1 MSDDRPRSRP
11 TAGDRFDALLSG
23 EPPETPT
30 TIEAV
35 REAAIEA
42 LDDDATA
49 FLTGGAGGDRTMDHN
64 RTAFER
70 YRIVPRM
77 LRDVVE
83 RDHSVDLLGSTLRT
97 PLLLAPVGV
106 QTNYH
111 DEGETATARA
121 ARSLE
126 VPMIVSS
133 VASRSLEEIAEAA
146 GDGTLWFQLYPSS
159 DDAITESF
167 LRRAEAAG
175 YEAVVVTVD
184 AHLMGWRES
193 TLDRGYL
200 PFLDGEGIENYLTDP
215 AFRDGLDASPEED
228 VESAIDRFSEIFGHS
243 GFDWDD
249 LERVAGSTDLP
260 VLVKGILHPSDALT
274 AVERGVDG
282 VIVSNHGGR
291 QIDNEIAA
299 LEMLPEVVDAV
310 DGRIPVLFDSGVRR
324 GADAFVAMALGAD
337 AVGVGRPYLYGLAVD
352 GESGVRSVV
361 SNLLG
366 DLDATLALA
375 GHTSWETVDGTTIR
389 EEPSM

>member
-1 MSDDRPRSRP
+1 MP
-11 TAGDRFDALLSG
+11 TA
-23 EPPETPT
+23 
-30 TIEAV
+30 IEAV

-64 RTAFER
+64 RTAFDR

-77 LRDVVE
+77 LRDVTD
-83 RDHSVDLLGSTLRT
+83 RDHSVDLFGSTLST

-111 DEGETATARA
+111 DEGETATVRA

-126 VPMIVSS
+126 VPTIVSS
-133 VASRSLEEIAEAA
+133 VASRTLETVAEAA

-159 DDAITESF
+159 NDAITESF

-184 AHLMGWRES
+184 AHMMGWRES

-215 AFRDGLDASPEED
+215 AFRDGLDVSPEED
-228 VESAIDRFSEIFGHS
+228 VDQALDHFSEVFGHS

-249 LERVAGSTDLP
+249 LERIAGATDLP
-260 VLVKGILHPSDALT
+260 VLVKGLLHPSDALT
-274 AVERGVDG
+274 AAERGADG
-282 VIVSNHGGR
+282 VVVSNHGGR

-299 LEMLPEVVDAV
+299 LDALPEVVDAV
-310 DGRIPVLFDSGVRR
+310 DGRVPVLFDSGVRR

-337 AVGVGRPYLYGLAVD
+337 AVAVGRPYLYGLAVD
-352 GESGVRSVV
+352 GESGVRAVL
-361 SNLLG
+361 SNLLA

-375 GHTSWETVDGTTIR
+375 GHTSWETVDRTTIR
-389 EEPSM
+389 EEASK